1 MKNIKKSHRYQD
13 KSTSGVKDLF
23 KTKRLQLK
31 CETKTA
37 DTRPANFKFQFSGT
51 INIYLRD
58 QNFYWDNFRQIWNH
72 QLDAQQYERKCLFT
86 YWYKPPHRDGETET
100 ENTEQTMFYMMH
112 YSTRPTI

>member
-1 MKNIKKSHRYQD
+1 MDELHNMKMPPIENLLQTIEKEKSKKSHCYQD

-58 QNFYWDNFRQIWNH
+58 QNFY
-72 QLDAQQYERKCLFT
+72 
-86 YWYKPPHRDGETET
+86 
-100 ENTEQTMFYMMH
+100 
-112 YSTRPTI
+112 

>member
-1 MKNIKKSHRYQD
+1 MDEMHNMKMPPIENLLQTIQNEKNIKKSHRYQD

-58 QNFYWDNFRQIWNH
+58 QNFY
-72 QLDAQQYERKCLFT
+72 
-86 YWYKPPHRDGETET
+86 
-100 ENTEQTMFYMMH
+100 
-112 YSTRPTI
+112 